1 MTAAAQPR
9 QETMPMTKLEV
20 LLIAGDGSRRRHI
33 ERQLRQFDCAVT
45 TVDDAE
51 QGVQQAVDRL
61 PDVVMLDP
69 ELPDGDGLEIC
80 RRIRGQ
86 VRAGTEPV
94 FMLTPHRDLGVGLAK
109 TVDGAL
115 QSHRWGEIQ
124 ALIGRLGTLEPTWTR
139 VSNQGLEM
147 DLRQHQASIDG
158 RPLTL
163 TPMEFRLLWT
173 LASDCGNVYDRE
185 QLSRLCHRGKGAR
198 RVRTIDVHV
207 KALRTKLAD
216 RADLIQTV
224 HGVGYRF
231 RDRSHGAPR
240 SLDREAACG

>member
-1 MTAAAQPR
+1 
-9 QETMPMTKLEV
+9 MTKLEI
-20 LLIAGDGSRRRHI
+20 LLIAEDGHRRRHI
-33 ERQLRQFDCAVT
+33 ERQLRQFNWSVT

-61 PDVVMLDP
+61 PDMVMLDQD
-69 ELPDGDGLEIC
+69 LPDGDGLEIC
-80 RRIRGQ
+80 RRIRSQ
-86 VRAGTEPV
+86 LRAGSEPV
-94 FMLTPHRDLGVGLAK
+94 FMLTPPRGLEAGTAK
-109 TVDGAL
+109 TGDGDL
-115 QSHRWGEIQ
+115 QSQRWGEIQ
-124 ALIGRLGTLEPTWTR
+124 AMIGRMGTLEPAWTR
-139 VSNQGLEM
+139 VFNQGLEM
-147 DLRQHQASIDG
+147 DLRQHRASLDG

-173 LASDCGNVYDRE
+173 LASDSGNVYDRE

-207 KALRTKLAD
+207 KSLRTKLAD

-231 RDRSHGAPR
+231 RDRSQDAPR
-240 SLDREAACG
+240 LLDPQSACG